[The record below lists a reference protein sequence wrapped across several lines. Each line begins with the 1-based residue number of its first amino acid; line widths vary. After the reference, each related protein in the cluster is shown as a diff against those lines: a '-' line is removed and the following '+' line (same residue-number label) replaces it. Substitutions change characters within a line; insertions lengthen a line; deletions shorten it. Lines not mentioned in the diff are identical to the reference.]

1 MKSVKMMMFLPL
13 LFVASPAIGVK
24 DGLTTPL
31 DKAAKKYIATTCKQ
45 KVLSSGSVN
54 YKTCVEQ
61 QRNDIKPLI
70 EAFKKYASNQGFIGG
85 WCGTEEARQA
95 LGVKTWPFY
104 PRPSFKGEE
113 TSWQEIRKI
122 NGWVVYALH
131 DAWSKSIPEVPLVA
145 IKGNTIRIKES
156 RPADN
161 GFGKGVYCLGY
172 TGKATNNDW
181 FGFPVE
187 VHYYEV
193 IYP

>member
-1 MKSVKMMMFLPL
+1 MKSVKMTMVLSL
-13 LFVASPAIGVK
+13 LFVASPAIGGK

-45 KVLSSGSVN
+45 KVLSSESVN
-54 YKTCVEQ
+54 YKTCTEQ
-61 QRNDIKPLI
+61 QRNGMKPLI
-70 EAFKKYASNQGFIGG
+70 NAFKKYASNQGYIGG
-85 WCGTEEARQA
+85 WCGTEEVRQA
-95 LGVKTWPFY
+95 LGIKTYPFY
-104 PRPSFKGEE
+104 PSPSFKGEE
-113 TSWQEIRKI
+113 TSWSEIRKI
-122 NGWVVYALH
+122 DGWIVYALH
-131 DAWSKSIPEVPLVA
+131 DAWSRPIPGVLLVA
-145 IKGNTIRIKES
+145 IKENTIRIKES

-187 VHYYEV
+187 VTYYDA